1 MIRALMFLA
10 ALAGAGAAHANDLG
24 ALEARADRA
33 RQRAIQRAVERL
45 GREHGRHVH
54 RCTRRLGARVIVN
67 CIRVED
73 ARYALRLADIER
85 KHGVSLRR
93 AEGD

>member
-1 MIRALMFLA
+1 MRTLLLTLA
-10 ALAGAGAAHANDLG
+10 VLVFSVPAGANDL
-24 ALEARADRA
+24 AKLQRRADDR
-33 RQRAIQRAVERL
+33 RQAAIQRAVERL
-45 GREHGRHVH
+45 NEEHGRHVH
-54 RCTRRLGARVIVN
+54 RCTQRLGARVIVN

-93 AEGD
+93 ADR